1 MRHWHVIERAAGR
14 GKDRDVGPILVT
26 AGEARETRD
35 GLQQGSNLH
44 RAGYRYG
51 VRSCEARG
59 CG

>member
-1 MRHWHVIERAAGR
+1 MRHWHVIERPKR
-14 GKDRDVGPILVT
+14 GDGSRDVGPVHAT
-26 AGEARETRD
+26 AREAQETRD

-44 RAGYRYG
+44 GAGYHYG